1 MLQIRIMR
9 ISMNWDDVRL
19 FLAVSRAGTLR
30 GAGQELGIDQ
40 TTVGRRVGALEDA
53 LASRLFLRT
62 KTGLL
67 LTESGREV
75 LGVAEEMERL
85 AVSFARRSEAN
96 DTKIK
101 GEVRVSTTDSLAM
114 DFVVPAIETLRN
126 SYPDVRV
133 TLSTTTR
140 LLDLGRREADV
151 AIRTRR
157 PEQPDLIARRLAI
170 WPVGL
175 FASRDYI
182 ERRGLPILGGGFAC
196 HDIAIYKSGV
206 TDRQD
211 HMLAGEQRDSGR
223 IVAELDSSL
232 MLATFVRAGMALGEL
247 PEYLAQK
254 DANLVR
260 IWPDLKREQSYDV
273 WLVLHRDLAATARV
287 RVVVEAIVQAF
298 AALGRNI

>member
-1 MLQIRIMR
+1 
-9 ISMNWDDVRL
+9 MNWDDVRL

-30 GAGQELGIDQ
+30 AAGQELSIDQ
-40 TTVGRRVGALEDA
+40 TTVGRRIGVLEDA

-62 KTGLL
+62 KTGLI

-75 LGVAEEMERL
+75 LGVAEDMERL
-85 AVSFARRSEAN
+85 AVSFARRSEGN
-96 DTKIK
+96 DAKIE

-114 DFVVPAIETLRN
+114 DFVMPAIETLRN
-126 SYPDVRV
+126 SYPDVRMI
-133 TLSTTTR
+133 LSTTTR

-157 PEQPDLIARRLAI
+157 PEQPDLIARRLAT

-182 ERRGLPILGGGFAC
+182 ERRGLPKPGDGFAG
-196 HDIAIYKSGV
+196 HDIAIYKPGV

-211 HMLAGEQRDSGR
+211 HTLAGERRDSGR
-223 IVAELDSSL
+223 IAAELDSSL
-232 MLATFVRAGMALGEL
+232 MLATFIRAGMALGEL
-247 PEYLAQK
+247 PEYFAQK

-260 IWPDLKREQSYDV
+260 IWPDLKREQTYDV

-298 AALGRNI
+298 VALGRNM